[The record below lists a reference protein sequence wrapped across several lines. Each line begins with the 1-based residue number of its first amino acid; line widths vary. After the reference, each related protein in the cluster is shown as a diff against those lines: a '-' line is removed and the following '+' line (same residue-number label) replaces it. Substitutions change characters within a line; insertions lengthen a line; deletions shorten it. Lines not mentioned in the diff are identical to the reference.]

1 MWVGLTGGIGSGK
14 SAATAIFA
22 ALGAPVL
29 DADALAR
36 ALTAPKGAA
45 LPAIRATWGD
55 TLFDEQGELN
65 RDALRQRVFR
75 QPREKEKLERI
86 LHPLIFQALQNTRDC
101 TPTPLGY
108 GIMDIPLLI
117 EAPQFQTLVERI
129 VVIDAEESTQLARV
143 MARNGLTADAVRAI
157 MAQQADRSRR
167 LAAADDVIRNEG
179 SLDDLRASVE
189 RLHRFYQ
196 TLSAATP

>member
-14 SAATAIFA
+14 SAATAAFA
-22 ALGAPVL
+22 ALGVPVL

-36 ALTAPKGAA
+36 ALTAPQGAA
-45 LPAIRATWGD
+45 LPAIRTTWGD
-55 TLFDEQGELN
+55 GLFNEQGELD

-75 QPREKEKLERI
+75 QPEEKEKLERI
-86 LHPLIFQALQNTRDC
+86 LHPLIFQALQEARDN

-117 EAPQFQTLVERI
+117 EAPQFQALVERI
-129 VVIDAEESTQLARV
+129 VVIDAEESTQIARV
-143 MARNGLTADAVRAI
+143 MARNGLTTDAVRAI
-157 MAQQADRSRR
+157 MAQQAERSRR

-179 SLDDLRASVE
+179 SLDDLQAAVG